1 VKLSGGCRCGA
12 LRYEVDGDLGPVV
25 NCHCAF
31 CRRIHGA
38 PFTTIVFLSHHAF
51 AWAPGS
57 AEPARWTTPAGNIR
71 QFCGVCASPVCNYST
86 AVDLASLVVASLPDE
101 RQPAPWMHVN
111 TESMSPHHEIRDGLP
126 RFAAWPTPDELRA
139 IARGRPDVW
148 LPEEILRLL

>member
-1 VKLSGGCRCGA
+1 MKASGGCRCGA
-12 LRYEVDGDLGPVV
+12 LRYGVDGDLGPVA

-31 CRRIHGA
+31 CRRVHGA
-38 PFTTIVFLSHHAF
+38 PFTTIVFLSHDAF

-86 AVDLASLVVASLPDE
+86 AVDLASLVVSSLPDE

-126 RFAAWPTPDELRA
+126 RFAAWPTADELRA